1 MTSNRWLML
10 GALFLARTSLGF
22 QFQTVASV
30 APLLVTDLGINFTE
44 VGTLIGFFSALGFA
58 TALPAGLAGKRF
70 GEKRVVLIGLGMMAV
85 GGFVMSGADGFWMA
99 GVGRLMVGVGGVVI
113 TVTMVKLV
121 GDLFEGREVVTAM
134 AILMNSWPV
143 GIALGLWTQGIIAE
157 IWGWNAVFL
166 VAGLGSVLGFVLVA
180 FVYRVPKRSAHPEAE
195 AAPEPASN
203 PGTPKPKS
211 RISRREVLL
220 ITLSGLIWTLFNGGF
235 LMVMAFG
242 PALMVARGSDVAVS
256 GLLISNGTIAYMI
269 SIPLGAWLSEKWNR
283 PNLVMTGSFV
293 IGAIA
298 VALVPF
304 VTDPLFLFI
313 MAGIFIGIPTGNVMA
328 LTVEVVRPE
337 NRNTGTGIYYSVHH
351 IGLTT
356 MPILAGWLVDVSGD
370 AAVPMIVGGVSSALA
385 IVFLALLR
393 LAQRRPSGAAA
404 TV

>member
-10 GALFLARTSLGF
+10 SALFLARTTLGF

-85 GGFVMSGADGFWMA
+85 GGFVMAAADGFWMA
-99 GVGRLMVGVGGVVI
+99 GAGRLMVGVGGVVI

-180 FVYRVPKRSAHPEAE
+180 FVYRVPKREPLPEAE
-195 AAPEPASN
+195 PQPKSDTA
-203 PGTPKPKS
+203 KPKS
-211 RISRREVLL
+211 RISRREVVL

-269 SIPLGAWLSEKWNR
+269 AIPLGAWLSEKWNR
-283 PNLVMTGSFV
+283 PNLVMTGSFA

-385 IVFLALLR
+385 IVFLTLLR
-393 LAQRRPSGAAA
+393 LAQRRSSGA
-404 TV
+404 V

>member
-30 APLLVTDLGINFTE
+30 APLLVVDLGLNFTE

-70 GEKRVVLIGLGMMAV
+70 GEKRAVLFGLGLMTV
-85 GGFVMSGADGFWMA
+85 GGFVMAAADGFWLA
-99 GVGRLMVGVGGVVI
+99 GAGRLMVGVGGVAI

-143 GIALGLWTQGIIAE
+143 GIALGLWTQGVIAE

-166 VAGLGSVLGFVLVA
+166 VAGFGSLAGLLLVA
-180 FVYRVPKRSAHPEAE
+180 FVYRAPPRIPEPEAS
-195 AAPEPASN
+195 PEFR
-203 PGTPKPKS
+203 TPTPPSKS
-211 RISRREVLL
+211 RISRREVIL
-220 ITLSGLIWTLFNGGF
+220 ITISGFIWTLFNGGF
-235 LMVMAFG
+235 LMVMSFG
-242 PALMVARGSDVAVS
+242 PALMVSRGSDVALS

-269 SIPLGAWLSEKWNR
+269 AIPLGAWLSEKWNR
-283 PNLVMTGSFV
+283 PNLVMVSSFL
-293 IGAIA
+293 IGAVA
-298 VALVPF
+298 VTLVPF
-304 VTDPLFLFI
+304 VDDPLLLFI
-313 MAGIFIGIPTGNVMA
+313 VAGVFIGIPTGNVMA

-351 IGLTT
+351 IGLTL

-370 AAVPMIVGGVSSALA
+370 AAMPMIVGGVSTGLA
-385 IVFLALLR
+385 IVMLGALR
-393 LAQRRPSGAAA
+393 TIQRQPARA
-404 TV
+404 

>member
-85 GGFVMSGADGFWMA
+85 GGFVMAAADGFWMA
-99 GVGRLMVGVGGVVI
+99 GAGRLMVGVGGVVI

-180 FVYRVPKRSAHPEAE
+180 FVYRVPKREPLPEVG
-195 AAPEPASN
+195 PQHKSDPA
-203 PGTPKPKS
+203 KPKS

-269 SIPLGAWLSEKWNR
+269 AIPLGAWLSEKWNR
-283 PNLVMTGSFV
+283 PNLVMTGSFA

-393 LAQRRPSGAAA
+393 LAQRRSSGAAA

>member
-10 GALFLARTSLGF
+10 SALFLARTSLGF

-85 GGFVMSGADGFWMA
+85 GGFVMAGADGFWMA
-99 GVGRLMVGVGGVVI
+99 GAGRLMVGVGGVVI

-180 FVYRVPKRSAHPEAE
+180 FVYRVPKREPLPEAE
-195 AAPEPASN
+195 SQAKSDPA
-203 PGTPKPKS
+203 KPKS

-269 SIPLGAWLSEKWNR
+269 AIPLGAWLSEKWNR
-283 PNLVMTGSFV
+283 PNLVMTGSFA

-393 LAQRRPSGAAA
+393 LAQRRSSGA
-404 TV
+404 V

>member
-1 MTSNRWLML
+1 MTPNRWLML

-85 GGFVMSGADGFWMA
+85 GGFVMAGADGFWMA
-99 GVGRLMVGVGGVVI
+99 GAGRLMVGVGGVVI

-166 VAGLGSVLGFVLVA
+166 VAGLGSLLGFFLVA
-180 FVYRVPKRSAHPEAE
+180 FVYRVQKPDTGMDTAPD
-195 AAPEPASN
+195 AASQTGASTGPAR
-203 PGTPKPKS
+203 S

-220 ITLSGLIWTLFNGGF
+220 IVLSGLIWTLFNGGF
-235 LMVMAFG
+235 LMVMSFG
-242 PALMVARGSDVAVS
+242 PNLMVARGSDVALS

-269 SIPLGAWLSEKWNR
+269 AIPLGAWLSEKWNR
-283 PNLVMTGSFV
+283 PNLVMTCSFA
-293 IGAIA
+293 IGALA
-298 VALVPF
+298 VTLVPF
-304 VTDPLFLFI
+304 VADPLILFI
-313 MAGIFIGIPTGNVMA
+313 VAGVFIGIPTGNVMA

-337 NRNTGTGIYYSVHH
+337 NRNTGTGIYYSIHH
-351 IGLTT
+351 IGLTA
-356 MPILAGWLVDVSGD
+356 MPILAGWLVDVTGD
-370 AAVPMIVGGVSSALA
+370 AAMPMIVGGASSALA
-385 IVFLALLR
+385 ILFLALLR
-393 LAQRRPSGAAA
+393 LAQRRLAGVD
-404 TV
+404 TLV